1 MVYLVMSVAVVAS
14 MLILVIEKMVSI
26 RTTTMKQ
33 KCSQNELVHTET

>member
-26 RTTTMKQ
+26 RTTMKQ